1 VGNPLD
7 RSETPD
13 EICETLFRLEHE
25 SQRPSFLEV
34 GRRSLESRVLHL
46 EMIGQSVKGTSTV
59 GLLIVRDRIQKN
71 LYGISRFAS

>member
-25 SQRPSFLEV
+25 SLRPSFLEV
-34 GRRSLESRVLHL
+34 GGRSLENRVLHL
-46 EMIGQSVKGTSTV
+46 GMVGQSVKSTSRV